1 MFGGLAVCSVEAVVD
16 KDDKEYII
24 EVNDSALGLM
34 GDNNSQEEDKKMIA
48 EMVLREMEAREMIIF
63 RINVNHMIRWLI
75 LPRKIVKIMR

>member
-1 MFGGLAVCSVEAVVD
+1 MFGGLALCSVEAVVD

-48 EMVLREMEAREMIIF
+48 KMVLREMEAREMIIF
-63 RINVNHMIRWLI
+63 IFLI
-75 LPRKIVKIMR
+75 IV

>member
-1 MFGGLAVCSVEAVVD
+1 MFGGLALDSVEAMVD

-63 RINVNHMIRWLI
+63 IFLI
-75 LPRKIVKIMR
+75 IV

>member
-1 MFGGLAVCSVEAVVD
+1 MFGGLALCSVEVMVD

-63 RINVNHMIRWLI
+63 IILI
-75 LPRKIVKIMR
+75 IV

>member
-1 MFGGLAVCSVEAVVD
+1 MFGGLAVCSVEAMVD

-63 RINVNHMIRWLI
+63 IFLI
-75 LPRKIVKIMR
+75 IV

>member
-1 MFGGLAVCSVEAVVD
+1 MFGGLALDSVEAMVD

-63 RINVNHMIRWLI
+63 IILI
-75 LPRKIVKIMR
+75 IV

>member
-1 MFGGLAVCSVEAVVD
+1 MVD

>member
-1 MFGGLAVCSVEAVVD
+1 MVD

-63 RINVNHMIRWLI
+63 IFLI
-75 LPRKIVKIMR
+75 IV

>member
-1 MFGGLAVCSVEAVVD
+1 MFGGLALYSVEAVVD

-63 RINVNHMIRWLI
+63 IFLI
-75 LPRKIVKIMR
+75 IV

>member
-1 MFGGLAVCSVEAVVD
+1 MFGGLAFCSVEAVVD

-48 EMVLREMEAREMIIF
+48 KMVLREMEAREMIIF
-63 RINVNHMIRWLI
+63 IFLI
-75 LPRKIVKIMR
+75 IV